1 MTSKK
6 HKKICKTFYYIAHLL
21 ILTSI
26 VKACI
31 SVADF
36 ASLVGVSW
44 GITSSAVGLKTC
56 VIISQ

>member
-6 HKKICKTFYYIAHLL
+6 HKTFYYIAHLF

-26 VKACI
+26 VKVCI